1 MTDGSGLYATS
12 MIWMA
17 KKIQEWDRQKPN
29 NPDLTRFVGCIRN
42 ITDYVQEL
50 EVENRKMKRVI
61 VGTKEW
67 TEQS

>member
-1 MTDGSGLYATS
+1 MTDTSGIYASS

-17 KKIQEWDRQKPN
+17 KKIQEWDLARPN
-29 NPDLTRFVGCIRN
+29 NPDLDKFVRCIRN
-42 ITDYVQEL
+42 VTDYVQEL
-50 EVENRKMKRVI
+50 EVENRKMKRLI